1 MSRGLLLWR
10 PLRIWWL
17 ALRLALGLWW
27 DGQGWTYPGGCT
39 PERRAQRSRRRARW
53 LTQRFLELGSA
64 FIKLGQLLSARPDVL
79 PTELVEELAQLQDRV
94 PAFGFDVVQA
104 LLEQELGERCA
115 EIIDLEPTPLG
126 SASLA
131 QVHRAS
137 LRSGRQVVLKVQ
149 RPGLERLFRLD
160 LEVLQQV
167 AAVVQ
172 RHPRWGRGRDWLG
185 IAKEC
190 RRVLLRELDFRLE
203 AEHAARFRQQFLDDP
218 GIRIPAVVWELS
230 ARRVL
235 CLDYVPGIKITDRPA
250 LLAAGIDPAAVA
262 EKGAASYLQQLVR
275 FGFFHADPHPGN
287 LAVAPDGALIYYDF
301 GMMGQLSARLRS
313 RLGRMVRAA
322 ASRDAV
328 MLVEELQAAGVLA
341 VGADPGPVRRLVRVM
356 LNEALTP
363 PFSPSVINKL
373 SGDLYALVYGQPFR
387 LPPELIFVMR
397 ALSTFEGVGRS
408 LDPGFSLVAIAR
420 PYLLPLMTSSGGPGM
435 GQGPGGAAF
444 GGSARGGS
452 DLFSELS
459 RQAVEVGSRALGIP
473 RRLDDSLARIE
484 QGDLQV
490 QIRAG
495 ETDRLLRR
503 LALAQ
508 QSAGQSM
515 LLAGLAVSAALLAGG
530 SRPALVTVPAL
541 LALPVGFS
549 WLKLQARL
557 RRDGRLDQLP
567 GVMTP
572 SSGVSAGTVAS
583 ARPAEGPETAEGM
596 RS

>member
-1 MSRGLLLWR
+1 MLWR

-17 ALRLALGLWW
+17 ALSLSLGLWW

-39 PERRAQRSRRRARW
+39 PERRRHRARRRARW
-53 LTQRFLELGSA
+53 LTAEFLALGSA

-79 PTELVEELAQLQDRV
+79 PAELVEELALLQDRV
-94 PAFGFDVVQA
+94 PAFPFTVVQE
-104 LLEQELGERCA
+104 LLEAELGERCA
-115 EIIDLEPTPLG
+115 EIIDLDAIALG

-149 RPGLERLFRLD
+149 RPGLEHLFRLD

-167 AAVVQ
+167 AALVQ
-172 RHPRWGRGRDWLG
+172 RHPRWGRGRDWVG

-218 GIRIPAVVWELS
+218 GIRIPAVIWELS
-230 ARRVL
+230 SRRVL
-235 CLDYVPGIKITDRPA
+235 CLDYVPGIKVTDRQA
-250 LLAAGIDPAAVA
+250 LLEAGIDPAAVA

-287 LAVAPDGALIYYDF
+287 LAVAGDGALIYYDF
-301 GMMGQLSARLRS
+301 GMMGQLSGRLRS

-322 ASRDAV
+322 AGRDAGG
-328 MLVEELQAAGVLA
+328 LVQELQAAGVIA
-341 VGADPGPVRRLVRVM
+341 AGVDPGPVRRLVRVM
-356 LNEALTP
+356 LSEALTP
-363 PFSPSVINKL
+363 PFSANVIGKL
-373 SGDLYALVYGQPFR
+373 SGDLYSLVYGQPFR

-408 LDPGFSLVAIAR
+408 LDPGFSLVSIAR
-420 PYLLPLMTSSGGPGM
+420 PYLLPLMTSSGGPG
-435 GQGPGGAAF
+435 GAGGGA
-444 GGSARGGS
+444 GGS
-452 DLFSELS
+452 DLFAALS
-459 RQAVEVGSRALGIP
+459 RQAADASSRALGIP
-473 RRLDDSLARIE
+473 RRLDESLARIE

-508 QSAGQSM
+508 QVAGQSM
-515 LLAGLAVSAALLAGG
+515 LLAGLAVAAALLAV
-530 SRPALVTVPAL
+530 STRPALVAVPLVLGAPL
-541 LALPVGFS
+541 SLS

-567 GVMTP
+567 GM
-572 SSGVSAGTVAS
+572 AG
-583 ARPAEGPETAEGM
+583 GQ
-596 RS
+596 

>member
-1 MSRGLLLWR
+1 MTGQLLLWR

-17 ALRLALGLWW
+17 ALQLVLGLWW

-39 PERRAQRSRRRARW
+39 PARRSARSRRRSRW
-53 LTQRFLELGSA
+53 LTEQFLALGSA

-79 PTELVEELAQLQDRV
+79 PAELVEELAALQDRV
-94 PAFGFDVVQA
+94 PAFPFAVVQE
-104 LLEQELGERCA
+104 LLEEELGERCA
-115 EIIDLEPTPLG
+115 EIIDLETTPLG

-172 RHPRWGRGRDWLG
+172 RHPRWGQGRDWVG

-235 CLDYVPGIKITDRPA
+235 CLDYLPGIKITDRQA
-250 LLAAGIDPAAVA
+250 LLDAGIDPAAVA

-287 LAVAPDGALIYYDF
+287 LAVASDGALIYYDY
-301 GMMGQLSARLRS
+301 GMMGQLSGRLRA
-313 RLGRMVRAA
+313 RLGRMVQAA
-322 ASRDAV
+322 ASRDAAA
-328 MLVEELQAAGVLA
+328 LVEELQAAGVIAAGVDL
-341 VGADPGPVRRLVRVM
+341 GPVRRLVRVM
-356 LNEALTP
+356 LTEALTP
-363 PFSPSVINKL
+363 PFSANVISKL
-373 SGDLYALVYGQPFR
+373 SGDLYSLVYGQPFR

-408 LDPGFSLVAIAR
+408 LDPGFSLVTIAR
-420 PYLLPLMTSSGGPGM
+420 PYLLPLMTASGGGAS
-435 GQGPGGAAF
+435 GPAGATGELFNAF
-444 GGSARGGS
+444 T
-452 DLFSELS
+452 
-459 RQAVEVGSRALGIP
+459 RQAAEVSTRALGIP
-473 RRLDDSLARIE
+473 RRLDESLARIE

-515 LLAGLAVSAALLAGG
+515 LLAGLAVAAALLATS
-530 SRPALVTVPAL
+530 SRPALVAVPLVAG
-541 LALPVGFS
+541 LPLTWS

-557 RRDGRLDQLP
+557 KRDSRIDQLP
-567 GVMTP
+567 GV
-572 SSGVSAGTVAS
+572 S
-583 ARPAEGPETAEGM
+583 
-596 RS
+596 

>member
-1 MSRGLLLWR
+1 MSRRPPLLFWR

-17 ALRLALGLWW
+17 ALVLAVRLWW
-27 DGQGWTYPGGCT
+27 DGRPWTYPGGIS
-39 PERRAQRSRRRARW
+39 PERRSLRSRRLARW
-53 LTQRFLELGSA
+53 LTQQFLGLGSA

-79 PTELVEELAQLQDRV
+79 PAELVEELAALQDRV
-94 PAFGFDVVQA
+94 PAFSFDVVQA
-104 LLEQELGERCA
+104 LLEEELGERCA
-115 EIIDLEPTPLG
+115 EIIDLDSTPLG

-167 AAVVQ
+167 AGAVQ
-172 RHPRWGRGRDWLG
+172 RHPRWGRGRDWVG

-250 LLAAGIDPAAVA
+250 LLAAGIDPASVA

-287 LAVAPDGALIYYDF
+287 LAVASDGSLIYYDF
-301 GMMGQLSARLRS
+301 GMMGQLSSRLRQ
-313 RLGRMVRAA
+313 RLGRMVQAA
-322 ASRDAV
+322 AGRDAAG
-328 MLVEELQAAGVLA
+328 LVSELQAAGVIA
-341 VGADPGPVRRLVRVM
+341 VDVDPGPVRRLVRVM

-363 PFSPSVINKL
+363 PFSANVIQKL
-373 SGDLYALVYGQPFR
+373 SGDLYDLVYGQPFR

-397 ALSTFEGVGRS
+397 ALSTFEGVGRT
-408 LDPGFSLVAIAR
+408 LDPGFSLISIAR
-420 PYLLPLMTSSGGPGM
+420 PYLLPLMTASGG
-435 GQGPGGAAF
+435 GPSGGF
-444 GGSARGGS
+444 GAGTN
-452 DLFSELS
+452 DLLNTFT
-459 RQAVEVGSRALGIP
+459 RQAAEVSTRALGIP
-473 RRLDDSLARIE
+473 RRLDESLARIE

-515 LLAGLAVSAALLAGG
+515 LLAGLAVASALLAAS
-530 SRPALVTVPAL
+530 SRPALVAVPL
-541 LALPVGFS
+541 VLGLPVGLS

-557 RRDGRLDQLP
+557 RRDGRIDQLP
-567 GVMTP
+567 GV
-572 SSGVSAGTVAS
+572 G
-583 ARPAEGPETAEGM
+583 
-596 RS
+596 

>member
-1 MSRGLLLWR
+1 VIRR

-17 ALRLALGLWW
+17 ALRLAGSLWW
-27 DGQGWTYPGGCT
+27 NGQGWTYPGGVT
-39 PERRAQRSRRRARW
+39 PERRSRRSRRLAHW
-53 LTQRFLELGSA
+53 LTGQFLELGSA

-79 PTELVEELAQLQDRV
+79 PAELVEELARLQDQV
-94 PAFGFDVVQA
+94 PAFPFAVVQD
-104 LLEQELGERCA
+104 LLQRELGERCA
-115 EIIDLEPTPLG
+115 EIIDLEEEPLG

-167 AAVVQ
+167 AALVQ
-172 RHPRWGRGRDWLG
+172 RHPRWGRGRDWVA
-185 IAKEC
+185 IAQEC

-203 AEHAARFRQQFLDDP
+203 AQHAARFRQQFLDDP

-230 ARRVL
+230 GRRVL
-235 CLDYVPGIKITDRPA
+235 CLDYVPGIKISNRQA
-250 LLAAGIDPAAVA
+250 LQEAGIEPAAVA

-287 LAVAPDGALIYYDF
+287 LAVARDGALIYYDF
-301 GMMGQLSARLRS
+301 GMMGQLSGRLRA
-313 RLGRMVRAA
+313 RLGRMVSLAA
-322 ASRDAV
+322 ARDAGG
-328 MLVEELQAAGVLA
+328 LVGELQAAGVIA
-341 VGADPGPVRRLVRVM
+341 AGIDPGPVRRLVRVM

-363 PFSPSVINKL
+363 PFSANVIEKL
-373 SGDLYALVYGQPFR
+373 SGDLYDLVYGQPFR
-387 LPPELIFVMR
+387 LPAELIFVMR

-408 LDPGFSLVAIAR
+408 LDPGFSLIAIAR
-420 PYLLPLMTSSGGPGM
+420 PYLLPLMTASGGT
-435 GQGPGGAAF
+435 GAN
-444 GGSARGGS
+444 
-452 DLFSELS
+452 DLINEFT
-459 RQAVEVGSRALGIP
+459 RQAAEVGSRALGIP
-473 RRLDDSLARIE
+473 RRLDESLARIE

-515 LLAGLAVSAALLAGG
+515 LLAGLAVAAALLAAS
-530 SRPALVTVPAL
+530 SRPALVAVPL
-541 LALPVGFS
+541 LAGLPLGFS

-557 RRDGRLDQLP
+557 KRDGRLDQIP
-567 GVMTP
+567 GM
-572 SSGVSAGTVAS
+572 G
-583 ARPAEGPETAEGM
+583 
-596 RS
+596 

>member
-1 MSRGLLLWR
+1 MTGRTWLVWR

-17 ALRLALGLWW
+17 ALLLAGRLWW
-27 DGQGWTYPGGCT
+27 DGQAWTYPGGPS
-39 PERRAQRSRRRARW
+39 PERRALRSRRLARW
-53 LTQRFLELGSA
+53 LTCQFLALGSA

-79 PTELVEELAQLQDRV
+79 PAELVEELAQLQDRV
-94 PAFGFDVVQA
+94 PAFSFDVVQA
-104 LLEQELGERCA
+104 LLEEELGERCA
-115 EIIDLEPTPLG
+115 EIIDLDSTPLG

-167 AAVVQ
+167 AAAVQ
-172 RHPRWGRGRDWLG
+172 RHPRWGRGRDWVG

-250 LLAAGIDPAAVA
+250 LQAAGIDPAGVA

-287 LAVAPDGALIYYDF
+287 LAVASDGALIYYDF
-301 GMMGQLSARLRS
+301 GMMGQLSSRLRQ
-313 RLGRMVRAA
+313 RLGRMVQAA
-322 ASRDAV
+322 AGRDAAG
-328 MLVEELQAAGVLA
+328 LVSELQAAGVIAAEVDL
-341 VGADPGPVRRLVRVM
+341 GPVRRLVRVM
-356 LNEALTP
+356 LNDALTP
-363 PFSPSVINKL
+363 PFSANVIQKL
-373 SGDLYALVYGQPFR
+373 SGDLYDLVYGQPFR

-408 LDPGFSLVAIAR
+408 LDPGFSLISIAR
-420 PYLLPLMTSSGGPGM
+420 PYLLPLMTASGG
-435 GQGPGGAAF
+435 GPSGGF
-444 GGSARGGS
+444 GSGTN
-452 DLFSELS
+452 DLLNSLT
-459 RQAVEVGSRALGIP
+459 RQAAEVSTRALGIP
-473 RRLDDSLARIE
+473 RRLDESLARIE

-508 QSAGQSM
+508 QSAGQAM
-515 LLAGLAVSAALLAGG
+515 LLAGLAVAAALLAT
-530 SRPALVTVPAL
+530 SSQPALVAIPLVL
-541 LALPVGFS
+541 GLPVSWS

-557 RRDGRLDQLP
+557 KRDGRLDQLP
-567 GVMTP
+567 GV
-572 SSGVSAGTVAS
+572 G
-583 ARPAEGPETAEGM
+583 
-596 RS
+596 